1 MAGERKSQVTRRG
14 LFGGAAAGAAGYAL
28 SGPPEPAEAK
38 ARRRPART
46 HRVDVVVVGAGL
58 AGLSAARRVRQAGH
72 SVALLE
78 ARDRVGGRTLNH
90 SLGGGEIVEIGGQW
104 VGPTQDRVLPLIRE
118 LGLHTFATFNTG
130 KNVYYRQGAKQQYSG
145 TIPPANP
152 VALLELAG
160 VLQQLNEM
168 AGHVPLDAPWKAA
181 RAREWDGQTV
191 ETWKLAHAQV
201 PETRELVDLAIEA
214 VWAAEPRDVS
224 LLHALWY
231 IHSAGSFENLI
242 NTAAG
247 AQEQRVVG
255 GSQRISLLLA
265 KQLGKRVITKAPVEA
280 ITASGK
286 RMRVTTPRGVWS
298 ARRVIVAIPPT
309 LAGRIRYSPALPA
322 LRDQLTQRLPMGT
335 VIKCIAVYDRPF
347 WRDEGLTGQAT
358 SDTGPVRLTYDNSP
372 PDGSPGALLGFIEG
386 ENARVWGRRSKADRR
401 AAVLECFRRY
411 FGERAASP
419 RDYFDKSW
427 ADDPWTRGC
436 YGGYTPPGVLLDFGP
451 ALREPIGRIH
461 WAGTETADHWNGYM
475 DGAVESGLRAAG
487 EVLAAL

>member
-1 MAGERKSQVTRRG
+1 VAGAAETPLTRRG
-14 LFGGAAAGAAGYAL
+14 LLGGAATSAAGYAL
-28 SGPPEPAEAK
+28 AGTPEPAAAK
-38 ARRRPART
+38 ARRRPVRT

-58 AGLSAARRVRQAGH
+58 AGLSAARRIRRAGH

-90 SLGGGEIVEIGGQW
+90 ALGGGEIVEIGGQW
-104 VGPTQDRVLPLIRE
+104 VGPTQDRVLPLIEE

-130 KNVYYRQGAKQQYSG
+130 RNVYYRQGALQEYSG
-145 TIPPANP
+145 AIPPANP

-168 AGHVPLDAPWKAA
+168 ARQVPLDAPWKAP

-247 AQEQRVVG
+247 AQERRIVG
-255 GSQRISLLLA
+255 GSQRISLELA
-265 KQLGKRVITKAPVEA
+265 KQLGKRVVKKAAVHAIEA
-280 ITASGK
+280 RGK
-286 RMRVTTPRGVWS
+286 RMRVTTTRGVWS

-309 LAGRIRYSPALPA
+309 LAGRIRYSPPLPG

-347 WRDEGLTGQAT
+347 WRDAGLTGQAT
-358 SDTGPVRLTYDNSP
+358 SDTGPIRLTFDNSP
-372 PDGSPGALLGFIEG
+372 PDGAPGVLLGFMEG
-386 ENARVWGRRSKADRR
+386 ENARVWGQRSKADRR
-401 AAVLECFRRY
+401 AAAIECFRRY
-411 FGERAASP
+411 FGAPAGNP

-427 ADDPWTRGC
+427 ADDQWTRGC
-436 YGGYTPPGVLLDFGP
+436 YGGYTPPGVLVDFGA
-451 ALREPIGRIH
+451 ALRPPVGRIH
-461 WAGTETADHWNGYM
+461 WAGTETAEHWNGYM